1 MSSSPA
7 SLAGRSVLLVEDDYF
22 IVKDL
27 RRQFQREG
35 ATVLGPASNVP
46 DALELVRSSPQI
58 DAAVLDVNLQGE
70 MVFPV
75 ADALA
80 RRGVPFVFATGYD
93 QAALPERY
101 AAVRRLEKPFEPPA
115 VLRELGRLLAGTPAP
130 A

>member
-93 QAALPERY
+93 PVVIPPEHGKVRHCSKPVDPMRLAEAL
-101 AAVRRLEKPFEPPA
+101 F
-115 VLRELGRLLAGTPAP
+115 G
-130 A
+130 